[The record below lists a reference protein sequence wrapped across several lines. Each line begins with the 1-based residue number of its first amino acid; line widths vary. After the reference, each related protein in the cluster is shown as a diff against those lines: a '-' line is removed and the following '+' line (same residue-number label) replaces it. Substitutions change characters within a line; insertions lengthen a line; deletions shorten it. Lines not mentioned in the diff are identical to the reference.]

1 MTGISSYTDK
11 ELLHRIS
18 EGEEDAFIELYKRY
32 DARLYPFLHKLTR
45 SPQDAREIIQETFLK
60 LWLSRD
66 KLDAVTLPRAYIF
79 RSAANISHN
88 WMKRN
93 LVAQKAEQEH
103 QLRDGRLGTDS
114 TEFRLRTRELQVQLS
129 RIIAG
134 MPEQRQRIYRMHRE
148 QGLSTSEIASSL
160 DVSVSTVK
168 NTVAI
173 ALKNIRDGLSET
185 GYILFLLLFF

>member
-1 MTGISSYTDK
+1 M
-11 ELLHRIS
+11 HRIS